1 MRPDLLIVGDSHT
14 GALHEAAKARGLDAR
29 LLYIS
34 GNFWHENRIRH
45 DPRRGFSAGYRPGL
59 NRKVLDF
66 AMESGAGSVLPAGVP
81 ILASFGYHL
90 GRLAPIFARQGHS
103 PDADHAEAED
113 RLFVSSA
120 FLDAYIQARRGTLLR
135 ILRLAGRRADLVVV
149 APPLIQTDPVAM
161 GFARHITDYLIGQ
174 GIRVFDPR
182 HEPDWAGLPLA
193 TELRAPD
200 GVHGNAAYG
209 EQVLQRIVARGLLEL
224 PARSG

>member
-45 DPRRGFSAGYRPGL
+45 DPRRGLSAGYRPGL

-66 AMESGAGSVLPAGVP
+66 AVESGGGSVLPEGVP

-90 GRLAPIFARQGHS
+90 GRLAPVFARQGHT
-103 PDADHAEAED
+103 PDAVHAEVED

-161 GFARHITDYLIGQ
+161 RFADRITAFLTDH

-182 HEPDWAGLPLA
+182 QEADWARQPLSA
-193 TELRAPD
+193 ALRAPD

-209 EQVLQRIVARGLLEL
+209 EQVLQRVTARGLLHL
-224 PARSG
+224 PGLA